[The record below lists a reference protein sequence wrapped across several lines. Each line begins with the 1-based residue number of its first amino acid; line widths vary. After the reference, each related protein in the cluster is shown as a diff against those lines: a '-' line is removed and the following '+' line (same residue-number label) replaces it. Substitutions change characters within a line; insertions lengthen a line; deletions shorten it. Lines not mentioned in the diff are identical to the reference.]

1 MKRFYLALV
10 FLAIAE
16 VSISAQDCIETVNN
30 SLSIVSKQNFGG
42 PDCLFTIRFCLKK
55 STADAKT
62 VEYAVNHTYGTMTRV
77 KKH

>member
-1 MKRFYLALV
+1 MKRLYLALV
-10 FLAIAE
+10 FLAIAQ

-42 PDCLFTIRFCLKK
+42 PDCLFTIRFCLKNLLQMQNRRIC
-55 STADAKT
+55 SEPYLWD
-62 VEYAVNHTYGTMTRV
+62 HDQG